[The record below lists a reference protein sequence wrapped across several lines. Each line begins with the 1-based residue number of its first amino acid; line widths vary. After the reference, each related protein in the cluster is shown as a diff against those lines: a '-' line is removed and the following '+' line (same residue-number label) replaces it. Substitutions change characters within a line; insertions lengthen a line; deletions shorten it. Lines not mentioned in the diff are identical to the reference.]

1 MEKIFEKV
9 SETRDFLLGRFRN
22 RAPDVAMI
30 LGTGLGGLADNID
43 RVLDIAYEEIPH
55 FCLSTVDSHRGR
67 LVLGFMGGKPIVV
80 MQGRLHYY
88 EGYDLDQITFPV
100 RVFRSLGAKLL
111 VLNSAAG
118 GLDLSL
124 DPGSVMIVQD
134 HINFMGVNPLRGL
147 IDHRLGD
154 RFPDMSRVYD
164 PIAVDI
170 ASEAAIQKGC
180 SFRKGVYAAVAGPSL
195 ETPAETKMLR
205 LLGADAVGMSSVP
218 EIITAVQV
226 GFRILFLAVITNVND
241 PENMFPLSVS
251 QVIENASLSQP
262 VLFDVLEQTLRRI
275 EL

>member
-9 SETRDFLLGRFRN
+9 SETRDFLLGRFGN

-124 DPGSVMIVQD
+124 NPGSVMIVQD

-164 PIAVDI
+164 SIAVDL

-226 GFRILFLAVITNVND
+226 GFRILFLAAITNVND
-241 PENMFPLSVS
+241 PENMSPLSVS
-251 QVIENASLSQP
+251 QVIENTSLSQP

>member
-9 SETRDFLLGRFRN
+9 SETTDFLLGRFGN
-22 RAPDVAMI
+22 RVPDVAMI

-43 RVLDIAYEEIPH
+43 RVLDIAYHEIPH
-55 FCLSTVDSHRGR
+55 FCLSTVDSHKGR
-67 LVLGFMGGKPIVV
+67 LVLGFMGRKTIVV

-124 DPGSVMIVQD
+124 DPGSIMIVQD

-164 PIAVDI
+164 SIAVDI
-170 ASEAAIQKGC
+170 ASEVAIQKGC
-180 SFRKGVYAAVAGPSL
+180 SLRKGVYAAVAGPSL

-226 GFRILFLAVITNVND
+226 GFRILFLAAITNVND

-251 QVIENASLSQP
+251 QVIESASLSQP
-262 VLFDVLEQTLRRI
+262 LIVDILEQTLERI